1 MVCPHVIVAACR
13 HRALIIR
20 FSKDYARVPCP
31 LGDLLHLPY
40 CFTMT
45 ATVAHYPITSNMN
58 DTFMP
63 LPDVRSERIA
73 LVLDMDECLVHT
85 KIKSKK
91 DYRQDEARP
100 ETSEDYPERFEVIMD
115 DGEKVVVNKRPGL
128 DAFLEKASQHFDV
141 YVFTAG
147 LEMYGRPILEALDP
161 SKSLFK
167 GHFFRTSCTLKS
179 GFFMKDLRS
188 VRSDLSKVVLVDNNP
203 VSFLPQPSNGIPV
216 PSFYDDIHDK
226 TLDSLTKVLMN
237 LLNLSDV
244 RPRLHQLFRL
254 SDLLADH
261 RKSLWCM

>member
-1 MVCPHVIVAACR
+1 
-13 HRALIIR
+13 
-20 FSKDYARVPCP
+20 
-31 LGDLLHLPY
+31 
-40 CFTMT
+40 MT
-45 ATVAHYPITSNMN
+45 ATVAQYPLDSSS
-58 DTFMP
+58 DAYHHP
-63 LPDVRSERIA
+63 KPPAELLKSDRIA

-85 KIKSKK
+85 KIKGKD

-100 ETSEDYPERFEVIMD
+100 TDTRDDYPERFEVVMAD
-115 DGEKVVVNKRPGL
+115 DEKVIVYKRPGL
-128 DAFLEKASQHFDV
+128 DAFLKKASQHFDL

-161 SKSLFK
+161 TKSLFK
-167 GHFFRTSCTLKS
+167 GYFFRTSCTLKS

-188 VRSDLSKVVLVDNNP
+188 IRADLSKVILVDNNP

-216 PSFYDDIHDK
+216 PSFYDDVHDK

-254 SDLLADH
+254 ADLLADH